1 MKLKETQNNQ
11 NNIKIEQIEVP
22 ILPVLKFLLQNI
34 TKRVWDFNKTD
45 M

>member
-34 TKRVWDFNKTD
+34 TKIVWDCNKTD